1 MAVETFE
8 SGRGLSFPATANDFS
23 TGITTAQLFKA
34 LAEGA
39 RVSVVTPNRR
49 LALYLNGQF
58 DVSQQLA
65 GMRAWATPDI
75 LPLTTFL
82 ERSYRALNLRGD
94 ASAKSQLLDIPQSQL
109 LWEQVVRTCD
119 VSSYLLSVPRT
130 ASQAAAAWTVAN
142 AWALFPQMRHV
153 PLTEDATVFLG
164 WSARF
169 ERLCRERDLIDAGV
183 LLAHM
188 AASMQNSAGY
198 IEVLPEQLFIAGFDI
213 ITPQQRHFLLA
224 CETLRISVTRVQL
237 FDAGQQNQGYTG
249 EQRHGLLRRV
259 EFANEDAEIR
269 GFAAWARHRAA
280 ANPNGR
286 IAIVVPDLRV
296 KRGEIVRAITDSLQ
310 PGKRVASPRTEPI
323 GFNISLG
330 LPLNEYALVHDA
342 LSLIALSLNHSM
354 TFLDVSA
361 LLLSPFIAGAASEGD
376 SRARLDAALR
386 EVVALEI
393 NLFALQRR
401 LKLTNV
407 THLQRAAARCPNLLG
422 LIDAV
427 ASIGGPTSTKGP
439 TKGAGA
445 NKPSP
450 RDWSRH
456 FGKVL
461 LSWGFPGDIALESG
475 DYQVLEKF
483 RDALSTLA
491 TLESVQPRMRAD
503 ESLNHLRSIVS
514 NTVFQPEIAQNSNA
528 PIQVLG
534 ILESAGQAFDA
545 LWVSG
550 LSEDTWPIA
559 ARPNPFIPAALQRAA
574 GVTEASAAASLLLDQ
589 RITQGWFHCA
599 PEVIFSHAQAGDSR
613 TAGEQLRAASALT
626 RDIALTDLN
635 ALIGAS
641 AETDY
646 ARALFSL
653 RQHEPMVEKP
663 LPALPRPTRVGGG
676 ATVLRDQAACPFRA
690 FARHRLG
697 ARTLGAPEAGLD
709 AAERGT
715 LLHRVLSLVWTRL
728 GTQAQLLA
736 TDELA
741 RRHLVQEMVM
751 KAINETHAA
760 GVDNLS
766 GRFAEIEQVRLV
778 ALVTQW
784 LAYEQER
791 APFEVEACEQARDV
805 ELSGLS
811 MRLRL
816 DRLDRL
822 ADGTYALIDYK
833 TGIAKAT
840 SWLGERLDEPQLP
853 LYFQTAAQTISVL
866 AFARVKRGVRAKV
879 FGFEGVS
886 AAEGLLPDVTPIEAK
901 FGMEKK
907 GYISWDV
914 LTAEWERSL
923 DALVRDFINGDAAVD
938 PKRGSLTCAQCDL
951 QGLCR
956 ISELNGTKIPDDDNA
971 DGDGNVSG
979 AGRSISKDV
988 TVDD

>member
-1 MAVETFE
+1 MVETFE
-8 SGRGLSFPATANDFS
+8 SGPGLSFPATANDFS
-23 TGITTAQLFKA
+23 TGITTAQLFEG
-34 LAEGA
+34 LAEDG

-58 DVSQQLA
+58 DAAQQLA

-94 ASAKSQLLDIPQSQL
+94 ASAQSQLLDIPQSQL
-109 LWEQVVRTCD
+109 LWEQVVRTSD
-119 VSSYLLSVPRT
+119 VSSYLLSVTRT

-142 AWALFPQMRHV
+142 AWAIFPQMRHMA
-153 PLTEDATVFLG
+153 LTEDATVFLG
-164 WSARF
+164 WTERF
-169 ERLCRERDLIDAGV
+169 ERLCRERDLIDAAV
-183 LLAHM
+183 LPTRM
-188 AASMQNSAGY
+188 ADSMQNPGGY
-198 IEVLPEQLFIAGFDI
+198 IEVLPQQLFIAGFDI
-213 ITPQQRHFLLA
+213 ITPQQRHFLVA
-224 CETLRISVTRVQL
+224 CETLGISVKRVQL
-237 FDAGQQNQGYTG
+237 LNEEQRDQGHTG
-249 EQRHGLLRRV
+249 EQKHDLWRRV
-259 EFANEDAEIR
+259 EFANEYAEIR
-269 GFAAWARHRAA
+269 GCAAWARHRAE
-280 ANPNGR
+280 ANPSGR
-286 IAIVVPDLRV
+286 IAIVVPDLRAR
-296 KRGEIVRAITDSLQ
+296 RGEVVRALTDALQ
-310 PGKRVASPRTEPI
+310 PGNRAASPCTEPI

-330 LPLNEYALVHDA
+330 LALNEYALVHDA

-361 LLLSPFIAGAASEGD
+361 LLLSPFIAGAASESD

-386 EVVALEI
+386 EVVSLEI

-407 THLQRAAARCPNLLG
+407 THLQRAAARCPTLLG
-422 LIDAV
+422 LIDTV
-427 ASIGGPTSTKGP
+427 ASIGGPTSTKSP

-461 LSWGFPGDIALESG
+461 LGWGFPGDMALESG

-491 TLESVQPRMRAD
+491 ALESVQPRMRAD
-503 ESLNHLRSIVS
+503 EALNHLRSIVS
-514 NTVFQPEIAQNSNA
+514 GTVFQPEIAHNSNA

-534 ILESAGQAFDA
+534 ILESAGQTFDA

-550 LSEDTWPIA
+550 LNEDAWPIA

-589 RITQGWFHCA
+589 RITQGWRHCA
-599 PEVIFSHAQAGDSR
+599 QEVIFSHAQAVDTSN
-613 TAGEQLRAASALT
+613 AGEQQRAASALT
-626 RDIALTDLN
+626 RDIVLTDLN

-641 AETDY
+641 AETDH
-646 ARALFSL
+646 ARVLFSL
-653 RQHEPMVEKP
+653 RQHEPIIEKP
-663 LPALPRPTRVGGG
+663 FPALPRPTRVGGG

-697 ARTLGAPEAGLD
+697 ARALIAPEEGLD

-728 GTQAQLLA
+728 GTHAQLLA

-741 RRHLVQEMVM
+741 RGHLVQEMVTR
-751 KAINETHAA
+751 AINETHAA

-766 GRFAEIEQVRLV
+766 GRFAEIEKTRLIG
-778 ALVTQW
+778 LVTEW

-822 ADGTYALIDYK
+822 VDGTYALIDYK

-866 AFARVKRGVRAKV
+866 AFARVKRGARAKV

-907 GYISWDV
+907 GYFSWDV

-923 DALVRDFINGDAAVD
+923 DALVQDFINGDAAVD

-956 ISELNGTKIPDDDNA
+956 ISESNGTKISDDDSA
-971 DGDGNVSG
+971 DGDVNVSG
-979 AGRSISKDV
+979 AGRGISRVV